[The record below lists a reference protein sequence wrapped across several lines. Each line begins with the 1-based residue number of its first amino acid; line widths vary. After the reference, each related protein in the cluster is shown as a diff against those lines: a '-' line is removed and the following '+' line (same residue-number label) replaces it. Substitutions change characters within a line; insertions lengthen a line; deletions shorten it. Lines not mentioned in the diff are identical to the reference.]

1 MHDILRQSLNPV
13 YNLVCNRTYKQTL
26 ISPSQTIPAYYT
38 LIKRNMSDL
47 LLEDSL
53 RTALETAEAAGDFL
67 TVRSILISQRRSTY
81 PAWILEPSNLTSWL
95 IGALSRSITDAA
107 RSGNIESIRASF
119 KDWRECSEPTRLPP
133 VEKED
138 VDWALVEA
146 LKRGNR
152 QVVKVLLAEGA
163 GVTTS
168 VVRALADPKNS
179 EGYGQRL
186 FEDILQDLLVMGGW
200 NVNLDQA
207 IMYPA
212 FFLFHSPPSIPLPL
226 PD

>member
-1 MHDILRQSLNPV
+1 
-13 YNLVCNRTYKQTL
+13 
-26 ISPSQTIPAYYT
+26 
-38 LIKRNMSDL
+38 MSDL
-47 LLEDSL
+47 LSEDSL
-53 RTALETAEAAGDFL
+53 RSALETAETAGDFL
-67 TVRSILISQRRSTY
+67 TVRSILTSQPRSTY

-95 IGALSRSITDAA
+95 TSALSHSILNGA
-107 RSGNIESIRASF
+107 RSGNVESIRASF
-119 KDWRECSEPTRLPP
+119 KNWRECSEPTQLPP

-146 LKRGNR
+146 LKRGDR

-163 GVTTS
+163 GVTTT

-186 FEDILQDLLVMGGW
+186 FEDILQDLLEMGGW
-200 NVNLDQA
+200 NVNFDQA

-212 FFLFHSPPSIPLPL
+212 FLLFHNPTLPL
-226 PD
+226 LPPRKNPFPVPDQNTINEKPSSSLGKLHFV

>member
-38 LIKRNMSDL
+38 LIERNMSDL

>member
-1 MHDILRQSLNPV
+1 
-13 YNLVCNRTYKQTL
+13 
-26 ISPSQTIPAYYT
+26 
-38 LIKRNMSDL
+38 MSDL
-47 LLEDSL
+47 LPEDSL
-53 RTALETAEAAGDFL
+53 RSALETAEAAGDFL
-67 TVRSILISQRRSTY
+67 TVRSILISQPRSTY

-133 VEKED
+133 VEKEN

-212 FFLFHSPPSIPLPL
+212 FFLFHPPRPRPRPPQFLSLSLTQTSSTKKPSSSLR
-226 PD
+226 

>member
-1 MHDILRQSLNPV
+1 
-13 YNLVCNRTYKQTL
+13 
-26 ISPSQTIPAYYT
+26 
-38 LIKRNMSDL
+38 MSDL